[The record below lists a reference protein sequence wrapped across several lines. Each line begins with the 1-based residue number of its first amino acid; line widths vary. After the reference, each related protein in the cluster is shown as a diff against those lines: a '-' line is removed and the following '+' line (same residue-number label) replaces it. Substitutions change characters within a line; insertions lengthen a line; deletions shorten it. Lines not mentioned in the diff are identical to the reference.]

1 MQFPMKIFFFI
12 FEIFPFFQRLFLLS
26 TEDTTI
32 QTNKQTLI
40 IWRHWILIK
49 KHIKNNSYDIILNKH
64 KAIF

>member
-32 QTNKQTLI
+32 QTNKQTNTNNMTSLNI
-40 IWRHWILIK
+40 NK
-49 KHIKNNSYDIILNKH
+49 KTY
-64 KAIF
+64 